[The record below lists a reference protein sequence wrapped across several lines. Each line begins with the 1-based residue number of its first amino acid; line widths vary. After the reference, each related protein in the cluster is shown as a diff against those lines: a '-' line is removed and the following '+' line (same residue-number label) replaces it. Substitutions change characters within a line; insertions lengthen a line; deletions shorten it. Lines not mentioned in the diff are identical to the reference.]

1 MLTYYLT
8 LPKWAR
14 EHSLVTNVFYAMEY
28 HQTRMNIR
36 DKELAL
42 NFAASFLRPID
53 KRLMD
58 CVKEVAAAK
67 KIRLNVEVGKQMMNE
82 IRFWAMDVHD
92 IGELSED
99 ELQEDEKK
107 LMQLLTQG
115 SLDDDEEDK
124 LSLAERMF

>member
-1 MLTYYLT
+1 
-8 LPKWAR
+8 
-14 EHSLVTNVFYAMEY
+14 MEY